1 MRRRQRRLRAN
12 NIDARVVDT
21 GEEAWCL
28 VLEVI
33 LEGNETLS
41 GVTSVRNEGG
51 SRVIDSKY
59 GRS

>member
-1 MRRRQRRLRAN
+1 LRAN
-12 NIDARVVDT
+12 NIDARVVDA
-21 GEEAWCL
+21 GEDARRL

-33 LEGNETLS
+33 PEGNETLS

-51 SRVIDSKY
+51 SRVIDSKC